1 MAMQF
6 AKLMTG
12 ASDYFTRSVADE
24 LGDHQTGALADYY
37 AAPRTPPGIW
47 MGQGL
52 ALVGKQA
59 GQRAT
64 GAEVSRLY
72 DELRHPSSGI
82 GLSRAGEQ
90 GIKEGGVVAGFDLT
104 FTLPKSVSIL
114 WASGDEHIRAEIMRC
129 HRQAIEETLTW
140 AERRWVY
147 TRTGAGGRMRQRV
160 KGVTAVAFT
169 HWDSREHDPHLHD
182 HLLVSNLVTR
192 EDGRVGT
199 LDGASLYPASVAIS
213 ERHTNLLMG
222 LLTQRLGVAWRSR
235 RTSGGK
241 AGVYDLTGIDDELIH
256 VFSKR
261 HQSIEQRK
269 QRSLQQLDA
278 TAAAGSADRML
289 TRIDREAW
297 RSTRHAKP
305 AAAPSLHELMARWR
319 TEERTYGY
327 EPDQVAAGSVHID
340 HATTPVGRLEHEP
353 RVMADLATLFDQR
366 IASRLPEAQR
376 LALSDL
382 HERTI
387 RGRTI
392 IREPSIHAAADRLIR
407 GALIDPQDVE
417 HLVDTLVD
425 VEKSR
430 LVALTPARYQVPAT
444 ALDDRELST
453 WNGRAATD
461 LQTGG
466 DVYATREL
474 LAAEASFKRLADRE
488 CEPTS
493 RLDSEQAAAVV
504 TRLSSTGTHPS
515 AGDQRDA
522 AVRLLADRHM
532 ISALTGPAG
541 TGKTTT
547 LCTVVQAIDRL
558 QGGHRI
564 LALAPTAVA
573 AAELHR
579 SLGVPAETMAK
590 ILYEQA
596 SGRLTRQ
603 LGHAK
608 QEYAGLDPTREG
620 RRDRLAE
627 RIVSLEARLARY
639 AIPEHGTVIVDEAGM
654 ADTISLEHLA
664 RLCEQKHARMVLSG
678 DDLQLGTPGEGAGA
692 LAWMVDQHR
701 DVKLSSVWRFHDPAE
716 ADRARQLREGARD
729 PDTGHYTVFDAY
741 EQAGRLHADPR
752 DHVEAELID
761 RYLDDLANDVDVLLI
776 VGSNDE
782 LTELN
787 DRISQDRQQR
797 GQVDPDNRITL
808 ADGGSAGAGDL
819 IITRHNDRT
828 IPVTNTGSDGQDTGA
843 FVRNNDLWIVQQVR
857 PQGVVVRQRDG
868 PGTAVLPRAYISE
881 HVTGGYA
888 LTPHRS
894 QGKTVERA
902 YYYLPPGT
910 LAASRSTT
918 YVAMTRGRDANSI
931 WVATTPI
938 NQMQISGHDGPE
950 LAAWK
955 RRNQK
960 WLEHEG
966 RRPWMPDSQPP
977 DHEHWYTPADLL
989 PTPMQQARAVLDSLM
1004 SEDRQIMASEWARR
1018 YERSVYNLAN
1028 LDLEW
1033 HAYQRI
1039 MAERHLTHTINPQ
1052 QAEAWKTQPGYNRLI
1067 DAYGDALLA
1076 DQTRAQAIVQESAG
1090 KNTDADHTRI
1100 QLARISAGRARAGWL
1115 ARAYQPTTLDES
1127 TPQHIRDAADL
1138 MNQTYRQLS
1147 QQLADQVNAAADRE
1161 TPPVWVRR
1169 VGQAPP
1175 ETSPRRQQWD
1185 RLIGQII
1192 IYRETRQID
1201 DPYTPLGP
1209 PPERP
1214 DAMRRRIIPQL
1225 KAWRHRER
1233 ELQTPAKPASRVLG
1247 IQAGKARAIRA
1258 GRAVLLD
1265 GVDDLNMTGQ
1275 DRYVRIR
1282 TDDVAASI
1290 TKIRE
1295 LQGGTITNLT
1305 IRVDND
1311 QSRLDAWQ
1319 ALMPRERGAAMEI
1332 SAIDDL
1338 GTQLWS
1344 TLAEQLGL
1352 ADDRRT
1358 LRHLPEGLQG
1368 AEQTRAVVDIRDR
1381 WQEERDE
1388 IGELRYRVPEESPR
1402 VAPVNGGAKDSA
1414 VDLSGIEGDIV

>member
-1 MAMQF
+1 MQF

-37 AAPRTPPGIW
+37 AAPGTPPGIW

-52 ALVGKQA
+52 ALVGKQS

-64 GAEVSRLY
+64 GMEVSRLY
-72 DELRHPSSGI
+72 DELKHPASGI
-82 GLSRAGEQ
+82 TLSRAGERS
-90 GIKEGGVVAGFDLT
+90 IKEGGVVAGYDLT

-114 WASGDEHIRAEIMRC
+114 WASGDEHVRREIMRC
-129 HRQAIEETLTW
+129 HKQAIEGSLAW
-140 AERRWVY
+140 AEHRWVY

-160 KGVTAVAFT
+160 TGVTAVAFT

-222 LLTQRLGVAWRSR
+222 LLTQRLGVTWRNR
-235 RTSGGK
+235 QTSGGK
-241 AGVYDLTGIDDELIH
+241 ASVYDLTGIDDELIH

-261 HQSIEQRK
+261 HQSIAQRK
-269 QRSLQQLDA
+269 QHHLEQLNASTA
-278 TAAAGSADRML
+278 TASADRML
-289 TRIDREAW
+289 TRVDREAW

-305 AAAPSLHELMARWR
+305 AAAPSLHELMARWQ

-327 EPDQVAAGSVHID
+327 EPDQVTAGSIHID
-340 HATTPVGRLEHEP
+340 HATIPVSLLEREP
-353 RVMADLATLFDQR
+353 GIMTDLATLFDQR
-366 IASRLPEAQR
+366 IASRLPAGQRQALAQ
-376 LALSDL
+376 L
-382 HERTI
+382 HEQTTRN
-387 RGRTI
+387 RTI

-407 GALIDPQDVE
+407 GALIDPRDVE
-417 HLVDTLVD
+417 HFVDTLVEI
-425 VEKSR
+425 EKSR
-430 LVALTPARYQVPAT
+430 LVPLTPARYQVPAT
-444 ALDDRELST
+444 ALNDRELST
-453 WNGRAATD
+453 WNGRAAAD
-461 LQTGG
+461 LQAGSE
-466 DVYATREL
+466 VFATPEL
-474 LAAEASFKRLADRE
+474 LAAEASFKRLTDQKY
-488 CEPTS
+488 EPS
-493 RLDSEQAAAVV
+493 IHLDPEHFSAIAA
-504 TRLSSTGTHPS
+504 RLSSTGAHPL
-515 AGDQRDA
+515 ADDQRDA
-522 AVRLLADRHM
+522 AIRLLADRHM

-547 LCTVVQAIDRL
+547 LRTVVQAIDQL
-558 QGGHRI
+558 QGGHRV

-590 ILYEQA
+590 ILYEHA
-596 SGRLTRQ
+596 SGRLARQ
-603 LGHAK
+603 LDQAK
-608 QEYAGLDPTREG
+608 QDYAGLDPARE
-620 RRDRLAE
+620 RQRNRLAE
-627 RIVSLEARLARY
+627 RIVALEARLARY

-664 RLCEQKHARMVLSG
+664 RLCEQKHARMILSG

-741 EQAGRLHADPR
+741 EQAGRLHAAPR

-761 RYLDDLANDVDVLLI
+761 RYLDDLTHDVDALLI

-787 DRISQDRQQR
+787 DRISQERQQR
-797 GQVDPDNRITL
+797 GQVDPDSRITL

-819 IITRHNDRT
+819 IITRYNDRT
-828 IPVTNTGSDGQDTGA
+828 IPVTATKADGQDTGT

-868 PGTAVLPRAYISE
+868 PDTAMLPLSYVSE

-910 LAASRSTT
+910 LAASRATT
-918 YVAMTRGRDANSI
+918 YVAMTRGRDTNSI

-938 NQMQISGHDGPE
+938 DQMQIDGHDGPE

-955 RRNQK
+955 RRNQQR
-960 WLEHEG
+960 LEHEG
-966 RRPWMPDSQPP
+966 RRPWMSDSPPP

-1004 SEDRQIMASEWARR
+1004 GEDRQIMASEWARR

-1039 MAERHLTHTINPQ
+1039 MAERHLTRTINPQ

-1076 DQTRAQAIVQESAG
+1076 DQTRAQTILQENAG
-1090 KNTDADHTRI
+1090 KHTDADHTRI
-1100 QLARISAGRARAGWL
+1100 QLARISAGRAGASWL
-1115 ARAYQPTTLDES
+1115 ARTYQPITLDNR

-1138 MNQTYRQLS
+1138 MNQTYRQLD
-1147 QQLADQVNAAADRE
+1147 QQLADQVNEVADRE
-1161 TPPVWVRR
+1161 VPPVWVRR
-1169 VGQAPP
+1169 IGQAPP
-1175 ETSPRRQQWD
+1175 ESSPRRQQWE

-1192 IYRETRQID
+1192 IYRETRQIN

-1209 PPERP
+1209 PPEQP
-1214 DAMRRRIIPQL
+1214 DTMRRRIIPQL

-1233 ELQTPAKPASRVLG
+1233 ELQTPAKPATRVLG

-1265 GVDDLNMTGQ
+1265 GIDDLNMTGQ

-1282 TDDVAASI
+1282 TQDVAASI

-1295 LQGGTITNLT
+1295 LQGGAITNLA
-1305 IRVDND
+1305 IHVGDD
-1311 QSRLDAWQ
+1311 HSRLAAWQ
-1319 ALMPRERGAAMEI
+1319 VLSPVEREVAVEV
-1332 SAIDDL
+1332 SSIDDL
-1338 GTQLWS
+1338 GTPLWS

-1352 ADDRRT
+1352 AEDRRA

-1381 WQEERDE
+1381 WQEKRDE
-1388 IGELRYRVPEESPR
+1388 IGELRYRAPEESPR
-1402 VAPVNGGAKDSA
+1402 VAPVIGGANDSA
-1414 VDLSGIEGDIV
+1414 VDLSGI